1 MAPARPSGSHGEAVL
16 ASKPMRRTFGLI
28 AAVLVVAVV
37 VAACGGDDEASSGF
51 AQAVDAPSDRRD
63 APELSVPRLDGSGD
77 LTLEEFAGTP
87 VVLNFWASWCGP
99 CRTETPA
106 LIEFA
111 NERPEVKVVGV
122 AVDDDPDDSRRFAEE
137 LDIPYDLA
145 TDRQGGQAARFQ
157 VQGLPVTV
165 IVDADG
171 RVVTTWFGEITRED
185 LDLFADQVTTGGSG
199 QPQQ

>member
-1 MAPARPSGSHGEAVL
+1 ML
-16 ASKPMRRTFGLI
+16 ASETMRRTFGLI
-28 AAVLVVAVV
+28 AALVLVAVV
-37 VAACGGDDEASSGF
+37 VTACGGGDDDMSGF

-106 LIEFA
+106 LVEFA
-111 NERPEVKVVGV
+111 EETPDVKVVGV

-137 LDIPYDLA
+137 FGIPYELA

-185 LDLFADQVTTGGSG
+185 LDLFADQVSSGSGGSEPDA
-199 QPQQ
+199 Q